1 MFFQKKIDRAMK
13 ASRERQAKANG
24 GNPEAPER
32 QTEEEI
38 LPSME
43 ELRAQA
49 QEELKNEPV
58 SGKEIAAMILSA
70 FLTIFPV
77 CVAVLLLLC
86 AAVYFLFIR

>member
-1 MFFQKKIDRAMK
+1 MFFRKKIDRAMK
-13 ASRERQAKANG
+13 WSRERRMKADG
-24 GNPEAPER
+24 GNSEAPEEQNR
-32 QTEEEI
+32 EEM

-43 ELRAQA
+43 ELRAQEL
-49 QEELKNEPV
+49 EELNNEPV
-58 SGKEIAAMILSA
+58 SGKEIATMILSA